1 MEVTTQLSG
10 REVKACSHLIEF
22 GRYFETLVAL
32 DALLRRNAALHR
44 RDVEEYTDLLISA
57 E

>member
-10 REVKACSHLIEF
+10 RKVKACSHLIEF